1 MLFDKGSDNFL
12 DIICNSV
19 VNSSFRNF
27 FFHQLMPNFHIDHD
41 INITLNSQ
49 GIISYQFFLIIY
61 VNYLNALLSHLQL
74 IYILESYCSLNLR
87 TAHSLVFLFILPIN
101 IFITQ
106 HWGYK
111 LTLADLEKAARK
123 KWKKERGIIS
133 YIYYCNISNL

>member
-19 VNSSFRNF
+19 VNSSFRNV

-41 INITLNSQ
+41 IHITLSSQ

-74 IYILESYCSLNLR
+74 IYITESYCSLNLR
-87 TAHSLVFLFILPIN
+87 TAHSLVFLFYSS
-101 IFITQ
+101 
-106 HWGYK
+106 YK
-111 LTLADLEKAARK
+111 YLYYAALGLQTHVGWFGK
-123 KWKKERGIIS
+123 SGKKEMKERKRDNFI
-133 YIYYCNISNL
+133 NLLL

>member
-41 INITLNSQ
+41 IDITLSSQ

-61 VNYLNALLSHLQL
+61 VNYLNALLSHLQP

-87 TAHSLVFLFILPIN
+87 TAHSLVFLFYSS
-101 IFITQ
+101 
-106 HWGYK
+106 YK
-111 LTLADLEKAARK
+111 YLYYAALGLQTHVDRFRK
-123 KWKKERGIIS
+123 SGKKEIKKRKRDNFI
-133 YIYYCNISNL
+133 NLLL